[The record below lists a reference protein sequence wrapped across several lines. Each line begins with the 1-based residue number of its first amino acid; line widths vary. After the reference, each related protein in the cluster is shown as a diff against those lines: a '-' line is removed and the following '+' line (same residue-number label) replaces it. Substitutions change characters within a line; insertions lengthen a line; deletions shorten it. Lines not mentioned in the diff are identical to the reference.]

1 MYKIRAIQKVECYSA
16 VRRNEALTFDATWI
30 NLENAALSEKSVTK
44 EHIWYDP
51 TDAKEPEQSNP

>member
-1 MYKIRAIQKVECYSA
+1 M
-16 VRRNEALTFDATWI
+16 RRNEALTFDATWI

-44 EHIWYDP
+44 EHVWYDP